1 MKTKTYLRYISCV
14 LAVLLCVASIMPIAF
29 ADSTNHGN
37 SESLL
42 TGSNYSVSYS
52 MNGKDV
58 VEQLTIRDGGI
69 TRITRT
75 VHPNDVMDIVVVG
88 ASGESTTST
97 ARSDYSL
104 FYEIYQDQQNYKNG
118 QLAQIPAL
126 TGSEVTGSQFKHRY
140 VGTSATDTVYASDL
154 RKCKKASDVAS
165 ILATAWGSTPA
176 AVISSTAS
184 FIFDQMLQSM
194 SSDCYKVTI
203 SSITYEVLYG
213 DNVFEKHGIN
223 RDRTGDREKTRY
235 LCGKRGIFTR
245 DRALIRP
252 GSIRQLETRAS
263 TRSAS
268 FFHALGGPGRP
279 YNGGGA
285 AGAYRTHNGAKPLKQ
300 GHLRAKRG
308 PLGPSR
314 KSQQQTKR
322 TGFAAHGHSIA
333 ETAPE
338 GKRASRA
345 NGALI
350 RA

>member
-140 VGTSATDTVYASDL
+140 VGTSATDTVYAPLWAIVLGAIAGVLTCLACGLKFKLGYDDSL
-154 RKCKKASDVAS
+154 DVVGVHGVGGFTGTVLIGFFGEGTGLFAGGDWRQLVVQLIVALVAIVWS
-165 ILATAWGSTPA
+165 
-176 AVISSTAS
+176 AVITGIIAFALEKTIGWRVTEAQEVGGIDLADQGERAYDFAGTAS
-184 FIFDQMLQSM
+184 SVL
-194 SSDCYKVTI
+194 K
-203 SSITYEVLYG
+203 EV
-213 DNVFEKHGIN
+213 K
-223 RDRTGDREKTRY
+223 
-235 LCGKRGIFTR
+235 
-245 DRALIRP
+245 
-252 GSIRQLETRAS
+252 
-263 TRSAS
+263 
-268 FFHALGGPGRP
+268 
-279 YNGGGA
+279 
-285 AGAYRTHNGAKPLKQ
+285 
-300 GHLRAKRG
+300 
-308 PLGPSR
+308 
-314 KSQQQTKR
+314 
-322 TGFAAHGHSIA
+322 
-333 ETAPE
+333 
-338 GKRASRA
+338 
-345 NGALI
+345 
-350 RA
+350 